1 MVQTGH
7 TAVGTNEGGAST
19 SGFETSV
26 TEQGEEEEDFD
37 WQVDQ
42 LLPEE
47 HSVCVQYLY
56 KYMSHCK

>member
-1 MVQTGH
+1 MP
-7 TAVGTNEGGAST
+7 
-19 SGFETSV
+19 V
-26 TEQGEEEEDFD
+26 TEQEEEEEDFD